1 MGRVVKK
8 IVLTGGPCA
17 GKSSSLELIKNYIS
31 DLGYLVLVVNESAT
45 ELINSGIKPFGN
57 DSVSMIEF
65 QEIVLN
71 YQLYKE
77 KLVLDNAEKYYKGRD
92 IVILYDRG
100 IGDYKAYI
108 GEEEYIKLLNKYS
121 LNESDILDDFDFV
134 IFLETAAKSS
144 GYMLENNNA
153 RSESSKEAIELDD
166 KLYDAWKIHKN
177 IYKIKSNDDFSIKQN
192 EIIDFI
198 SKYFKENKKYIS

>member
-31 DLGYLVLVVNESAT
+31 DLGYLVLVINESAT

-57 DSVSMIEF
+57 DSVSMSEF

-77 KLVLDNAEKYYKGRD
+77 KLVLDTIEKYYKGRE

-100 IGDYKAYI
+100 IVDYKAYV

-121 LNESDILDDFDFV
+121 LNERDILDGFDLV

-153 RSESSKEAIELDD
+153 RSENSNEAIDLDN

-177 IYKIKSNDDFSIKQN
+177 FYKIKSNYDFSIKQN
-192 EIIDFI
+192 EIIKIVSEF
-198 SKYFKENKKYIS
+198 FKNKRVY